1 MGFLL
6 SKFLVEGVAT
16 TYGVCYNIVM
26 KYTITSEKTTHYEI
40 IVEAENREEAENI
53 LHGIDIETWQNS
65 DGYYPVVFSQES
77 WSGTEWEMLEDE

>member
-26 KYTITSEKTTHYEI
+26 RYTITSEKTTHYDI
-40 IVEAENREEAENI
+40 VVEAENREEAENI
-53 LHGIDIETWQNS
+53 LHNMDIENWENS
-65 DGYYPVVFSQES
+65 LDESRQVYVQES
-77 WSGTEWEMLEDE
+77 WSGTEWELIEDE